1 MNMQIPLENAATLL
15 LFWEHLVGYI
25 LAFILTLKFTSM
37 AQSFLSVRLQ
47 VGNAFFLVSKVY
59 NATSP
64 LQKRGVVGITMV
76 RPIGL

>member
-47 VGNAFFLVSKVY
+47 VGNAFIFFLVSKVY

-64 LQKRGVVGITMV
+64 LQKRGAVGI
-76 RPIGL
+76 